1 MPWQQVDVDLIGPWE
16 VPTGTGRIYK
26 LKALTCIDR
35 VTNLPELIRIDCKDS
50 DHIAAKFE
58 ECWLSRYPR
67 PEMCC
72 HDGGGEFKGHQFQN
86 LLYSFGIADVCTT
99 SRNPQGNS
107 VCERM
112 HQDVGNV
119 LTCLIKSNPPH
130 TLADAKRL
138 VDSALATTMH
148 TLRSNVSRATGN
160 SPGAFAFH
168 RDMIMNVPYQADLR
182 AIHARRQLQVDDDL
196 HRANARRYGF
206 DYQPGQQVLKKRH
219 AFKKL
224 GDRWSGPYTVQNAH
238 VNGNVTI
245 ELIPGVTERINIR
258 RVKPYFEEG
267 FRGS

>member
-168 RDMIMNVPYQADLR
+168 RDMIMNIPYQADLR
-182 AIHARRQLQVDDDL
+182 AIRARRQLQVDDDL

-224 GDRWSGPYTVQNAH
+224 GERWNGPYTVQNTH